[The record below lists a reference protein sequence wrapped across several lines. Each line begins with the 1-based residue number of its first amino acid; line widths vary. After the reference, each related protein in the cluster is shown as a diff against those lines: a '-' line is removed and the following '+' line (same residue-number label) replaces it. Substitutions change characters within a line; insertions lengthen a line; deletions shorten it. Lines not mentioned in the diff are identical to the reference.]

1 MQTPNYNRLALRH
14 GLPSASILTMPPA
27 LTALLAQLIALLAVG
42 LVVAVA
48 PAPAPALVHG
58 SLPEHLQWALL
69 QGVIAAAISHR
80 LGMARWWLPINL
92 LFIPATVT
100 VLSIDLSPLWFLGAF
115 LLLVLVYGKTY
126 QTQVPLYLSSRTA
139 VKAVASLL
147 PGQRSFSFIDLGSGC
162 GGLLQQLKKMR
173 PDGDYHGIE
182 AAPLPFLLSK
192 CRSILGAAG
201 WHTSWGDFWSLDLAN
216 YDVVYAY
223 LSPVPMAALWY
234 KVRKEM
240 RPGSILISNSFVI
253 PGVAPALSFKLD
265 DFSGSTLY
273 LWRL

>member
-1 MQTPNYNRLALRH
+1 MQTPNHNRLVLRH
-14 GLPSASILTMPPA
+14 GFPSVFTLAMPPA
-27 LTALLAQLIALLAVG
+27 LIALLAQLMALLAVG
-42 LVVAVA
+42 LVVMVS
-48 PAPAPALVHG
+48 PALVHG

-69 QGVIAAAISHR
+69 QGVIAAAISHW
-80 LGMARWWLPINL
+80 LGMAKWWLPINL
-92 LFIPATVT
+92 MFIPATVAM
-100 VLSIDLSPLWFLGAF
+100 LSMDLSPFWFLGAF
-115 LLLVLVYGKTY
+115 LLLILVYGKTY

-147 PGQRSFSFIDLGSGC
+147 PAQRSFSFIDLGSGC

-192 CRSILGAAG
+192 CRSIFGAAG

-265 DFSGSTLY
+265 DFGGSTLY